1 MRRAIARARVRKKT
15 PWHHVVVIVAALVAS
30 ARAGDDDEVQH
41 SESSAI
47 LDDHARALEQLIA
60 QPTHTAPLVKDAFV
74 KLANQARHAPTL
86 RELREKALTV
96 GSGTVEQALAEDD
109 IEGADERDRWI
120 AAREALY
127 ALSALGKVG
136 LVDDD
141 AFVGETASGE
151 DDYGAFERLTETG
164 SETWYQSALQRAAL
178 MGDDWARTA
187 LGFRLWKGFD
197 GVEKDEERALS
208 MLRDVATTGLGRGP
222 TTYELEAPSGAEW
235 LRDRDRDAG
244 WYSESIAAKAAD
256 QVAMEIDAAARGDD
270 GAHAQLGYRAL
281 VGGRGVEQNERA
293 AFEHFVEAARR
304 RGGGLPEAH
313 YNLGFMYMNGMG
325 TEKNY
330 TAAREEF
337 LRAISKGQIAPAYNG
352 LGVLAF
358 NGLASE
364 QNYTEAM
371 LYFTAASKLEDPD
384 GYFNLAQMYTAGHGV
399 EANAT
404 YGLEIMEK
412 ASELGHWRAPYELGM
427 VYALGEVVEKNVTKA
442 ARYFHIF
449 IEERFNWAE
458 HRNEAIEEVL
468 LHQNPWGAL
477 VRYALVSSLGSESAA
492 NNVAWL
498 LRKTDAYTSEN
509 KFELAARMLRE
520 IIYCYESPEARVDLA
535 GLLSERK
542 VRPDLTFDLK
552 DHYDQLVPNA
562 STYEI
567 AATGHLSVAAFG
579 EKPYAEALVNLGWA
593 HLFGRGVAINASRS
607 LELFAAGA
615 AASETSYEATPCV
628 FAIVMTKFWLFAAA
642 ASRSLS
648 FGSLGLPAEHFSALP
663 TPKLNFSTVRG
674 FMAVR
679 ILRLIEVIER
689 YVLFG
694 LSLALAGV
702 LAYRAMLPSR

>member
-1 MRRAIARARVRKKT
+1 
-15 PWHHVVVIVAALVAS
+15 
-30 ARAGDDDEVQH
+30 
-41 SESSAI
+41 
-47 LDDHARALEQLIA
+47 
-60 QPTHTAPLVKDAFV
+60 
-74 KLANQARHAPTL
+74 
-86 RELREKALTV
+86 
-96 GSGTVEQALAEDD
+96 
-109 IEGADERDRWI
+109 
-120 AAREALY
+120 
-127 ALSALGKVG
+127 
-136 LVDDD
+136 
-141 AFVGETASGE
+141 
-151 DDYGAFERLTETG
+151 
-164 SETWYQSALQRAAL
+164 
-178 MGDDWARTA
+178 
-187 LGFRLWKGFD
+187 
-197 GVEKDEERALS
+197 
-208 MLRDVATTGLGRGP
+208 
-222 TTYELEAPSGAEW
+222 
-235 LRDRDRDAG
+235 
-244 WYSESIAAKAAD
+244 
-256 QVAMEIDAAARGDD
+256 
-270 GAHAQLGYRAL
+270 
-281 VGGRGVEQNERA
+281 
-293 AFEHFVEAARR
+293 
-304 RGGGLPEAH
+304 
-313 YNLGFMYMNGMG
+313 MNGLG

-364 QNYTEAM
+364 QNYTEAV